1 MKIKWNKTLALSVC
15 GIALTAAGY
24 SHAGEKNYSP
34 YVNQSFPQNV
44 YFGDTHLH
52 TSYSADA
59 GMVGNTTT
67 PEQAYR
73 VAKGETITS
82 PTGLL
87 VQLKRP
93 LDFVLISDHAE
104 NLGLAPF
111 IARSDKI
118 VLDNPAAKKWH
129 DMVKAGNGYDA
140 FIEWVATTGTGED
153 VIKSEVMARTAWTDL
168 VEASEKYNQPGVF
181 TAFHGFEWTSMPG
194 GNNLHRNVV
203 FRDGADKVSQI
214 IPMSLYDSE
223 DPEELWKYLEAY
235 QKKTGGKVLA
245 IPHNGNFSNGTMF
258 APTTFSG
265 KPLDKAYVK
274 TRSRWEPIYETTQI
288 KGDGETHRFLSPD
301 DAFAD
306 FETIDK
312 GNLSGKFP
320 KTNEMLQ
327 YEYSRAALRQ
337 GLGYESRLGTNP
349 FKFGLI
355 GSTDAHN
362 GIPSSTEENNF
373 GKANLAEPSL
383 KRFEKT
389 LIAAPT
395 DPSLSVMN
403 IDLGA
408 SGLAA
413 VWSRENTRESLW
425 DSLHRK
431 EVYATTG
438 SRIRLRFFGSWNFK
452 ANDVHRQNYAAIGY
466 EKGVPM
472 GGDLKA
478 APRGKKPT
486 FMLLALKDPEG
497 ANLDR
502 IQIVKGWLDKK
513 GKTHEKVFNVVMS
526 GQRKIKADGSVKA
539 VGSTVDVASASFTNT
554 IGAVQLAKV
563 WTDPEFDPK
572 QKAFYYARV
581 LEIPVPRWSTY
592 DAAFFKLK
600 IPKGAP
606 ESIQDRAYSSPIWYT
621 PKK

>member
-1 MKIKWNKTLALSVC
+1 MKRNRNKTIALSVC
-15 GIALTAAGY
+15 GLALAVAGY
-24 SHAGEKNYSP
+24 SHAADQNYSP

-52 TSYSADA
+52 TAYSTDA
-59 GMVGNTTT
+59 GMIGNTTT
-67 PEQAYR
+67 PDQAYR

-111 IARSDKI
+111 IARSDES
-118 VLDNPAAKKWH
+118 VLETPTGKKWH

-140 FIEWVATTGTGED
+140 FIEWVATTGTAD
-153 VIKSEVMARTAWTDL
+153 DPIKSESMSRTAWTDL
-168 VEASEKYNQPGVF
+168 VEASEEHNQPGIF

-194 GNNLHRNVV
+194 GNNLHRNVI

-214 IPMSLYDSE
+214 LPMSLYDSE
-223 DPEELWKYLEAY
+223 DPEDLWKYLEAY
-235 QKKTGGKVLA
+235 QKKTGGKVFA
-245 IPHNGNFSNGTMF
+245 IPHNGNMSNGTMF
-258 APTTFSG
+258 SPTTFSG
-265 KPLDKAYVK
+265 KPLDKSYVE
-274 TRSRWEPIYETTQI
+274 RRARWEPVYETTQI
-288 KGDGETHRFLSPD
+288 KGDGETHSFLSPD

-306 FETIDK
+306 FETMDK
-312 GNLSGKFP
+312 GNLSGKYP
-320 KTNEMLQ
+320 KTKEMLQ
-327 YEYSRAALRQ
+327 YEYTRAALLQ
-337 GLGYESRLGTNP
+337 GLNYESKLGTNP
-349 FKFGLI
+349 YKFALI

-373 GKANLAEPSL
+373 GKANIAEPSP
-383 KRFEKT
+383 KRFVGE
-389 LIAAPT
+389 LIKSPT
-395 DPSLSVMN
+395 DPALSVMD

-413 VWSRENTRESLW
+413 IWSRENTRESLW

-438 SRIRLRFFGSWNFK
+438 SRIKLRFFGGWSFE
-452 ANDVHRQNYAAIGY
+452 ANDVHRQNFAAIGY

-472 GGDLKA
+472 GGDLA
-478 APRGKKPT
+478 SAPGDEKPT
-486 FMLLALKDPEG
+486 FMLAALKDPEG

-502 IQIVKGWLDKK
+502 IQVVKGWLDDN
-513 GKTHEKVFNVVMS
+513 GQTREKVFDVVLS
-526 GQRKIKADGSVKA
+526 GQRKVEANGSVES
-539 VGSTVDVASASFTNT
+539 VGSTVDVANASFTNT

-563 WTDPEFDPK
+563 WTDPEFDPQ

-581 LEIPVPRWSTY
+581 IEIPVPRWSTY
-592 DAAFFKLK
+592 DAAFFDLE
-600 IPKGAP
+600 IPEGVP

-621 PKK
+621 P

>member
-1 MKIKWNKTLALSVC
+1 MKKNTNKISVLSVFGLALAV
-15 GIALTAAGY
+15 AGY
-24 SHAGEKNYSP
+24 SQAADKNYSP

-67 PEQAYR
+67 PDQAYR

-93 LDFVLISDHAE
+93 LDFVVISDHAE

-111 IARSDKI
+111 IARSDES
-118 VLDNPAAKKWH
+118 VMESETGKKWH
-129 DMVKAGNGYDA
+129 DMVKAGKGYDA

-153 VIKSEVMARTAWTDL
+153 PIKSKVMAKTAWADL
-168 VEASEKYNQPGVF
+168 VEAAERHNQPGVF
-181 TAFHGFEWTSMPG
+181 TAIHGFEWTSMPG
-194 GNNLHRNVV
+194 GNNLHRNVI

-214 IPMSLYDSE
+214 IPLSLYDSE
-223 DPEELWKYLEAY
+223 DPEDLWDYLAAY
-235 QKKTGGKVLA
+235 EKNTGGRVFA
-245 IPHNGNFSNGTMF
+245 IPHNGNMSNGTMF
-258 APTTFSG
+258 APTTFTG
-265 KPLDKAYVK
+265 KPLDEAYVR
-274 TRSRWEPIYETTQI
+274 TRAHWEPVYETTQI
-288 KGDGETHRFLSPD
+288 KGDGETHSFLSPD

-306 FETIDK
+306 FETLDK
-312 GNLSGKFP
+312 GNLSGKYA
-320 KTNEMLQ
+320 KTDDMLQ
-327 YEYSRAALRQ
+327 YEYTRAALRQ
-337 GLGYESRLGTNP
+337 GLSYESKLGTNP
-349 FKFGLI
+349 FKFGVI

-373 GKANLAEPSL
+373 GKANIAEPSPE
-383 KRFEKT
+383 RFEHA
-389 LIAAPT
+389 LIKSPT
-395 DPSLSVMN
+395 DPALSVMD

-425 DSLHRK
+425 DSFHRK

-438 SRIRLRFFGSWNFK
+438 SRLRMRFFGGWNFE
-452 ANDVHRQNYAAIGY
+452 ANDVHRQNFAAIGY

-472 GGDLKA
+472 GGDLTS
-478 APRGKKPT
+478 APDGKSPS
-486 FMLLALKDPEG
+486 FMVLALKDPEG

-502 IQIVKGWLDKK
+502 IQVVKGWLDKN
-513 GKTHEKVFNVVMS
+513 GQTHEKIFNVVMS
-526 GQRKIKADGSVKA
+526 GQREVEADGSVKP

-554 IGAVQLAKV
+554 IGAVQLATV

-581 LEIPVPRWSTY
+581 LEIPVPRWSTH
-592 DAAFFKLK
+592 DAAFFDLK
-600 IPKGAP
+600 IPEGVP
-606 ESIQDRAYSSPIWYT
+606 ESIQDRAYSSAIWYT
-621 PKK
+621 P

>member
-1 MKIKWNKTLALSVC
+1 MKSKLNKTIALSVC
-15 GIALTAAGY
+15 GIALVATSY

-129 DMVKAGNGYDA
+129 DMVKAGKGYDA

-153 VIKSEVMARTAWTDL
+153 VIKSKVMAQTAWADL
-168 VEASEKYNQPGVF
+168 VKASEKHNQPGVF
-181 TAFHGFEWTSMPG
+181 TALHGFEWTSMPG
-194 GNNLHRNVV
+194 GNNLHRNVI
-203 FRDGADKVSQI
+203 FRDGADKVSKI
-214 IPMSLYDSE
+214 LPMSLYDSQ
-223 DPEELWKYLEAY
+223 DPEDLWKYLASYE
-235 QKKTGGKVLA
+235 KKTGGKVLA

-258 APTTFSG
+258 APKTFSG

-274 TRSRWEPIYETTQI
+274 TRARWEPVYETTQI
-288 KGDGETHRFLSPD
+288 KGDGETHSFLSPD

-312 GNLSGKFP
+312 GNLSGKYA
-320 KTNEMLQ
+320 KTKEMLQ

-337 GLGYESRLGTNP
+337 GLGYESKLGTNP

-373 GKANLAEPSL
+373 GKANIAEPSA
-383 KRFEKT
+383 KRSEYA
-389 LIAAPT
+389 LIKSPT
-395 DPSLSVMN
+395 DPALSVMN
-403 IDLGA
+403 VDLGA

-413 VWSRENTRESLW
+413 VWSRENTRGSIW
-425 DSLHRK
+425 DSLQRK

-438 SRIRLRFFGSWNFK
+438 SRIRLRFFGGWNFK

-466 EKGVPM
+466 ENGVPM

-478 APRGKKPT
+478 APNGKAPT
-486 FMLLALKDPEG
+486 FMLVALKDPEG

-513 GKTHEKVFNVVMS
+513 GKTHEKVFNVVVS
-526 GQRKIKADGSVKA
+526 GQRKIKADGSVKS
-539 VGSTVDVASASFTNT
+539 VGSTVNVSNATFTNT
-554 IGAVQLAKV
+554 IGAVQLATV

-581 LEIPVPRWSTY
+581 IEIPIPRWSTY
-592 DAAFFKLK
+592 DAVFYKQK
-600 IPKGAP
+600 PPKSVP
-606 ESIQDRAYSSPIWYT
+606 KSIQDRAYSSPIWYT
-621 PKK
+621 P

>member
-1 MKIKWNKTLALSVC
+1 MSALIISCTVF
-15 GIALTAAGY
+15 AD
-24 SHAGEKNYSP
+24 EKNYSP

-52 TSYSADA
+52 TSYSTDA

-93 LDFVLISDHAE
+93 LDFVVISDHAE

-111 IARSDKI
+111 IARSDKS
-118 VLDNPAAKKWH
+118 VLETPTGKKWH
-129 DMVKAGNGYDA
+129 DMVKAGKGYDA

-153 VIKSEVMARTAWTDL
+153 PIKSQTMARSAWTDL
-168 VEASEKYNQPGVF
+168 IEAAEKHNQPGVF
-181 TAFHGFEWTSMPG
+181 TAIHGFEWTSMPG
-194 GNNLHRNVV
+194 GNNLHRNVI

-223 DPEELWKYLEAY
+223 DPEDLWKYLAAY
-235 QKKTGGKVLA
+235 EKKTGGKVFA
-245 IPHNGNFSNGTMF
+245 IPHNGNMSNGTMF
-258 APTTFSG
+258 LPTTMSG
-265 KPLDKAYVK
+265 ESLDKSYVE
-274 TRSRWEPIYETTQI
+274 RRARWEPVYETTQI

-306 FETIDK
+306 FETMDK
-312 GNLSGKFP
+312 GNLSGKYA
-320 KTNEMLQ
+320 KTKEMLQ
-327 YEYSRAALRQ
+327 YEYTRSALRQ
-337 GLGYESRLGTNP
+337 GLSYESKLGINP
-349 FKFGLI
+349 YKFGMI

-362 GIPSSTEENNF
+362 GIPSSSEENNF
-373 GKANLAEPSL
+373 GKANIAEPSPE
-383 KRFEKT
+383 RFEHA
-389 LIAAPT
+389 LIKSPT
-395 DPSLSVMN
+395 DPSLSVMD

-425 DSLHRK
+425 DSFYRK

-438 SRIRLRFFGSWNFK
+438 SRMTVRFFGGWNFES
-452 ANDVHRQNYAAIGY
+452 NDVHRQNFAAIGY

-472 GGDLKA
+472 GGDLPA
-478 APRGKKPT
+478 APKGKAPT
-486 FMLLALKDPEG
+486 FMLFAGKDPEG

-502 IQIVKGWLDKK
+502 IQVVKGWLDKK
-513 GKTHEKVFNVVMS
+513 GKTHEKVFNVAVS
-526 GQRKIKADGSVKA
+526 GQREIELDGSVKS
-539 VGSTVDVASASFTNT
+539 VGSTVDVATASFTNT
-554 IGAVQLAKV
+554 IGAGQLGTV
-563 WTDPEFDPK
+563 WTDPDFDP
-572 QKAFYYARV
+572 QQRAFYYARV
-581 LEIPVPRWSTY
+581 IEIPIPRWSTH
-592 DAAFFKLK
+592 DAAFFDLE
-600 IPKGAP
+600 IPEGVP

-621 PKK
+621 P